1 MANKTRLYEVHGM
14 NLQGQDAPG
23 HERPQIYLVEAGSQ
37 AAAWKHVAQKFVGTP
52 VVPIGKRI
60 AELMGKG
67 IKPETAKD
75 AS

>member
-1 MANKTRLYEVHGM
+1 MAAKTRLYEVPTIAQ
-14 NLQGQDAPG
+14 QGADVVTYLVDAP
-23 HERPQIYLVEAGSQ
+23 SQ